1 MTAPVPAPFR
11 ARNVFAGKAE
21 IMLCILIILALYA
34 PFRLDAQNGNFST
47 GEICRELGAELSW
60 DPFSRSGV
68 FTIREHRLAFY
79 SGGAGERGPVLLDGR
94 ELIAVSL
101 PYMAENG
108 NLCFPE
114 EFIGPVQRALG
125 RYLEEEKNRFRIAAI
140 IIDPGHGG
148 KDSGAIGSHTVNGK
162 TLKSVEKD
170 ITLNVSKNLHA
181 LLAAA
186 YPGKKVLLTR
196 SNDVYLTL
204 EERVN
209 TANSVFLREN
219 EAIIYISIHAN
230 ASLNKTARG
239 YELWYLTP
247 EYRRTLIDREKYSDS
262 ADVIPIL
269 NAMLE
274 EEFTR
279 ESTRMA
285 RFILNR
291 FTETLGPGIPSRG
304 LKAENWYV
312 VRNANMPS
320 VLVEL
325 GFVTNPDDA
334 LLMSD
339 PAHLKKLSEALYK
352 GIADFVHEFE
362 SSGGYIAP

>member
-1 MTAPVPAPFR
+1 MLPAPFPAR
-11 ARNVFAGKAE
+11 AASTGKAG
-21 IMLCILIILALYA
+21 IILCALAILAQYA
-34 PFRLDAQNGNFST
+34 PFRLDAQNRTFSA
-47 GEICRELGAELSW
+47 GEVCLELDAELSW
-60 DPFSRSGV
+60 DPFFRSGV
-68 FTIREHRLAFY
+68 FTIHEHRLAFY
-79 SGGAGERGPVLLDGR
+79 SGGAGDQGPALLDGR

-101 PYMAENG
+101 PYPAENG
-108 NLCFPE
+108 NLRFPE
-114 EFIGPVQRALG
+114 EFIGPVKRALG
-125 RYLEEEKNRFRIAAI
+125 RYLEEEKSRFRIAAI

-162 TLKSVEKD
+162 SFKSVEKD
-170 ITLNVSKNLHA
+170 ITLSVSKNLHS

-196 SNDVYLTL
+196 SSDVYLTL

-209 TANSVFLREN
+209 TANAVSLREN
-219 EAIIYISIHAN
+219 EAIIYISVHAN

-262 ADVIPIL
+262 AEVIPIL

-291 FTETLGPGIPSRG
+291 FTGTLGPGIPSRG

-339 PAHLKKLSEALYK
+339 PAYLKKLSEALYK